1 MKHFARSWLLMV
13 LAGTGALLIGISAY
27 WLSEITPLGSSISDY
42 GLVAHALGGKLL
54 TLSIAVLFFGILD
67 RVFLPFLKIED
78 VFFGHEPWDE
88 AGEDTVR
95 AAVILGWF
103 LVFGA
108 VILGFAWGGAS

>member
-1 MKHFARSWLLMV
+1 MKHFARSWLLMA
-13 LAGTGALLIGISAY
+13 LALLGAALIGVSAH
-27 WLSEITPLGSSISDY
+27 WLSEMTPLGPSISDY

-78 VFFGHEPWDE
+78 VFFGHEPWETTGD
-88 AGEDTVR
+88 DTIR

-103 LVFGA
+103 LVFA
-108 VILGFAWGGAS
+108 AIILGFAWGGAS